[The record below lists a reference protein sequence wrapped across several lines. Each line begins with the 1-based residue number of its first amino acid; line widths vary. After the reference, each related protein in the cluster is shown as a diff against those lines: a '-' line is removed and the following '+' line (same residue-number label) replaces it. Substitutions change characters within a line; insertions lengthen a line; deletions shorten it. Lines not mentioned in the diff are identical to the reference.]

1 MRTALTTEW
10 IPEASPR
17 FKARTAGALYLIAIL
32 AASFADFFVRG
43 RVVIGGDAA
52 ATAANILAQPLYRLG
67 AAAVL
72 VYLSCDTGVAL
83 IFYELFKPVSR
94 SLSLLAT
101 FFRLIEVAI
110 LGGNL
115 LNHFA
120 PLVLLKGAPFLTVF
134 KPDQLQALALV
145 SLNLYAQV
153 FFVAM
158 VFFGFHCFLIGYLI
172 CRSAFLLRV
181 LGVLM
186 AITGLGY
193 LTHNFALFL
202 SPALAAR
209 LFPYLMALGLPGEL
223 SLTLWL
229 LVLGINTQQW
239 KEQAGAGYSITGQ
252 TKG

>member
-1 MRTALTTEW
+1 MTNRFVET
-10 IPEASPR
+10 SPS
-17 FKARTAGALYLIAIL
+17 FKARIAGVLYLIIII
-32 AASFADFFVRG
+32 AASFAEFFVRG
-43 RVVIGGDAA
+43 KLVVGGNAA
-52 ATAANILAQPLYRLG
+52 ATATNILAHEPLYRLG
-67 AAAVL
+67 TAAVL
-72 VYLSCDTGVAL
+72 IYLSCDTGVAL
-83 IFYELFKPVSR
+83 IFYELFKPVGR
-94 SLSLLAT
+94 SLSLLAA

-115 LNHFA
+115 LNHLA

-134 KPDQLQALALV
+134 NSDQLQALALV

-153 FFVAM
+153 FFIAM

-172 CRSAFLLRV
+172 CSSAFLPRV

-193 LTHNFALFL
+193 LTHSFALFL

-229 LVLGINTQQW
+229 LVLGVNVQRW
-239 KEQAGAGYSITGQ
+239 KEQAGAAVE
-252 TKG
+252 